1 MTENTPLLIIRAS
14 NQNDPLQKEAFQAL
28 WQIGAWT
35 VVPYILQ
42 TLEEDDTLD
51 DLAFDLLSAEEVWFF
66 TEGNEAE
73 YEGMIQE
80 LLAHAE
86 DHMATALYILQ
97 NALKGWWDA
106 AMQII
111 RTIGYPRNAPA
122 IPIVILHASDW
133 NSLAQQTAFH
143 VLQDLGPVAVAQ
155 YLINILSGKL
165 QGVGQWSY
173 GIYELCFL
181 LIALGKPYSTLCG
194 PTITYIVGRSDSA
207 QKPGMKIALT
217 VLEKIGP
224 DSVTYALPT
233 LIDLV
238 SREGTSEVGK
248 QAQRLILSF
257 GKEALEPY
265 KFLLASIAEEPEQ
278 KD

>member
-143 VLQDLGPVAVAQ
+143 VLQDLGPVVVAH
-155 YLINILSGKL
+155 YLIPILSGKQL
-165 QGVGQWSY
+165 GVGQWFYS
-173 GIYELCFL
+173 IYALCL
-181 LIALGKPYSTLCG
+181 LLNDLGPSYSTLCA
-194 PTITYIVGRSDSA
+194 PTIIYMMRQNEFA
-207 QKPGMKIALT
+207 QKVEIATGLT

-224 DSVTYALPT
+224 DSVTYTLPT
-233 LIDLV
+233 LIDLA

-248 QAQRLILSF
+248 QVWRLIQSF

-265 KFLLASIAEEPEQ
+265 KFLLETIAEKPEQ
-278 KD
+278 